1 MITLGEKMDMMQSM
15 KKGLEAEG
23 YKVLSQGADR
33 LIILDT
39 LDETVVRTTL
49 EVRAT

>member
-1 MITLGEKMDMMQSM
+1 VITLGEKIDMMQAM

-33 LIILDT
+33 LIILDM
-39 LDETVVRTTL
+39 DETGVRTTL